1 MTTPLRVIKSLTVT
15 DAILTGSSIAEA
27 DHAAY
32 NAGTTYALGARVI
45 LTTGVHKIYESIQA
59 GNVGKAPETEPNW
72 WVEVSP
78 TNRWKCLD
86 LSSTTQTV
94 IDAADYYEFTPAQAV
109 NAVALIN
116 ISGILTICVR
126 MTDPSFGVV
135 YDTGV
140 QSLASVPSESSW
152 YAWFFEPRTEQTQLV
167 FSDLPSYPNAVLRI
181 DVTSSGTAYIGALAF
196 GTQRSIG
203 MGVQQGVRLG
213 LTDYSRKERN
223 SWGDTVLVQRAF
235 SKRVSLSMLIDNA
248 ELDNTFNLL
257 TDLRAT
263 PCLWIGTNLYGA
275 LSVFGFYANFDIGI
289 TYARYSDCSIDLE
302 SLT

>member
-1 MTTPLRVIKSLTVT
+1 MTTPLRVIKSIAAT
-15 DAILTGSSIAEA
+15 DANLTATSVPEA
-27 DHAAY
+27 DHAAW
-32 NAGTTYALGARVI
+32 AVGTTHTLGARVI
-45 LTTGVHKIYESIQA
+45 LAHKIYESIQA
-59 GNVGKAPETEPNW
+59 SNLGKNPATESAW

-116 ISGILTICVR
+116 ISGILTVR
-126 MTDPSFGVV
+126 VRLTDPSFGVV

-140 QSLASVPSESSW
+140 QDITAVPGEASW

-181 DVTSSGTAYIGALAF
+181 DLTSSGTAYVGALVF

-203 MGVQQGVRLG
+203 LGVQKGVRLG
-213 LTDYSRKERN
+213 ITDYSRKERN
-223 SWGDTVLVQRAF
+223 AWGDTVLVQRAYA
-235 SKRVSLSMLIDNA
+235 KRVSFQMLIDNA
-248 ELDNTFNLL
+248 ELDNTFALL
-257 TDLRAT
+257 ADLRAT
-263 PCLWIGTNLYGA
+263 PCLWIGTDRYSS
-275 LSVFGFYANFDIGI
+275 LSVFGFYASFDIGI
-289 TYARYSDCSIDLE
+289 AYARFSDCSIDLE